1 MTLDRCHSKPRSLTT
16 KEYSPKMKKMT
27 LHAWMMAMMM
37 TVSMTAIAQQSE
49 KSEVESN
56 SMLYAPLV
64 YDNYT
69 QESSMK
75 SGKSGND
82 LYSLDAGDAWLEDA
96 LANSNRTQAIRQRA
110 MIDNPQLVAYNANR
124 LPAAPPEGVIDADP
138 HQGML
143 TIAPPQ
149 VEVENVTPPEA
160 PAVPIHNWLHVFNAS
175 LQFTQ
180 AYISGNWYQGGE
192 NNLALLANLN
202 WNCNLNQ
209 DIHPNWLFNNS
220 LSYKLGIST
229 THGDSIRKYLI
240 NEDNFL
246 FTSQLGY
253 KAVKNWYYS
262 AMFQFTTQFL
272 NNYKT
277 NTRTM
282 TAAFLSPAEFNIGLG
297 MTYSYKKAD
306 DRMFTL
312 AIAPISYNL
321 KYCRNIT
328 DIDQTR
334 FGIDAGK
341 HSKSAFGSNF
351 EAKLL
356 WRFNPNVMLTSRLY
370 MFTNYQYVQG
380 DWENTLDLSIGKYLT
395 TQFFTHLRFDRSHPR
410 DNDWNYW
417 QFKEILSLGI
427 IYRFATVN

>member
-1 MTLDRCHSKPRSLTT
+1 MMLTACLALAAIMTMNAAPEGDDNTT
-16 KEYSPKMKKMT
+16 
-27 LHAWMMAMMM
+27 AGN
-37 TVSMTAIAQQSE
+37 
-49 KSEVESN
+49 VEP
-56 SMLYAPLV
+56 SMLYVPLV
-64 YDNYT
+64 YDNYMPEHAVNRNAP
-69 QESSMK
+69 QP
-75 SGKSGND
+75 
-82 LYSLDAGDAWLEDA
+82 LYALDAGDEWLQEA
-96 LANSNRTQAIRQRA
+96 MENTEHARRVRQRA

-124 LPAAPPEGVIDADP
+124 LPEAPPEGVIPGDP
-138 HQGML
+138 RQGKL

-149 VEVENVTPPEA
+149 APAPDDVTPVETP
-160 PAVPIHNWLHVFNAS
+160 PLKVHNWLHVFNAS

-192 NNLALLANLN
+192 NNLTLLGSIN

-209 DIHPNWLFNNS
+209 DIHPNWLFNNA
-220 LSYKLGIST
+220 LSYKLGVAT
-229 THGDSIRKYLI
+229 THGDSIRNYLI

-262 AMFQFTTQFL
+262 AMFQFTTQFM

-282 TAAFLSPAEFNIGLG
+282 TAAFLSPAEMNIGLG
-297 MTYSYKKAD
+297 MTYNYKKAD

-328 DIDQTR
+328 DIDPTR
-334 FGIDAGK
+334 FGIDAG
-341 HSKSAFGSNF
+341 HHCKSTVGSNF
-351 EAKLL
+351 EAKWL
-356 WRFNPNVMLTSRLY
+356 WRFTPSVMLTSRLY

-395 TQFFTHLRFDRSHPR
+395 TQLYTHLRFDRSRTR
-410 DNDWNYW
+410 DDDWNYW
-417 QFKEILSLGI
+417 QFKEILSLGVV
-427 IYRFATVN
+427 YRFATVN

>member
-1 MTLDRCHSKPRSLTT
+1 
-16 KEYSPKMKKMT
+16 
-27 LHAWMMAMMM
+27 MAVM
-37 TVSMTAIAQQSE
+37 SIAAAATDGILPD
-49 KSEVESN
+49 VEP

-64 YDNYT
+64 YDNYMPDGGNHA
-69 QESSMK
+69 MK
-75 SGKSGND
+75 SAKTNQ
-82 LYSLDAGDAWLEDA
+82 LYNLDAGDEWLQDA
-96 LANSNRTQAIRQRA
+96 MNEAARTRQMRQRA
-110 MIDNPQLVAYNANR
+110 MIENPQLVAYNANR
-124 LPAAPPEGVIDADP
+124 LPEAPPEGVINADP
-138 HQGML
+138 RQGML
-143 TIAPPQ
+143 HITPPQ
-149 VEVENVTPPEA
+149 VEVEDVAAPEA
-160 PAVPIHNWLHVFNAS
+160 PVLPIHNWLHVFSAS

-192 NNLALLANLN
+192 NNLALLGSLN

-209 DIHPNWLFNNS
+209 DLHPNWLFNNT

-262 AMFQFTTQFL
+262 AMLQFTTQFL

-282 TAAFLSPAEFNIGLG
+282 TAAFLSPAELNIGLG

-312 AIAPISYNL
+312 AIAPLSYNL

-328 DIDQTR
+328 DIDPVR

-341 HSKSAFGSNF
+341 HSKSTFGSNF
-351 EAKLL
+351 EAKWL
-356 WRFNPNVMLTSRLY
+356 WRFSPTVMITSRLY
-370 MFTNYQYVQG
+370 MFTNYEYVQG
-380 DWENTLDLSIGKYLT
+380 DWENTLDFSIGKYLT
-395 TQFFTHLRFDRSHPR
+395 TQFYTHLRFDRSRPR

>member
-1 MTLDRCHSKPRSLTT
+1 MKRWILTACLALAAIMTMNAAPEDDDNTT
-16 KEYSPKMKKMT
+16 
-27 LHAWMMAMMM
+27 AGN
-37 TVSMTAIAQQSE
+37 
-49 KSEVESN
+49 VEP
-56 SMLYAPLV
+56 SMLYVPLV
-64 YDNYT
+64 YDNYMPEHAVKRNAP
-69 QESSMK
+69 QP
-75 SGKSGND
+75 
-82 LYSLDAGDAWLEDA
+82 LYALDAGDEWLHEA
-96 LANSNRTQAIRQRA
+96 MENTEHARRVRQRA

-124 LPAAPPEGVIDADP
+124 LPVAPPEGVIPGDP
-138 HQGML
+138 RQGML

-149 VEVENVTPPEA
+149 APTPDDVTPVETPPLE
-160 PAVPIHNWLHVFNAS
+160 VHNWLHVFNAS

-192 NNLALLANLN
+192 NNLALLGSIN
-202 WNCNLNQ
+202 WLCNLNQ

-220 LSYKLGIST
+220 LSYKLGVAT
-229 THGDSIRKYLI
+229 THGDSIRNYLI

-246 FTSQLGY
+246 FSSQLGY

-262 AMFQFTTQFL
+262 AMFQFTTQFM

-282 TAAFLSPAEFNIGLG
+282 TAAFLSPAEMNIGLG
-297 MTYSYKKAD
+297 MTYNYKKAD

-328 DIDQTR
+328 DIDPTR
-334 FGIDAGK
+334 FGIDAG
-341 HSKSAFGSNF
+341 HHCKSTVGSNF
-351 EAKLL
+351 EAKWL
-356 WRFNPNVMLTSRLY
+356 WRFTPSVMLSSRLY

-395 TQFFTHLRFDRSHPR
+395 TQLYTHLRFDRSRER
-410 DNDWNYW
+410 DDDWNYW
-417 QFKEILSLGI
+417 QFKEILSLGVV
-427 IYRFATVN
+427 YRFATVN

>member
-1 MTLDRCHSKPRSLTT
+1 MKRMTFIICL
-16 KEYSPKMKKMT
+16 
-27 LHAWMMAMMM
+27 
-37 TVSMTAIAQQSE
+37 AIAALAGTSQPVAAQDGNGSQAE
-49 KSEVESN
+49 PD
-56 SMLYAPLV
+56 MLYAPLV
-64 YDNYT
+64 FDNHQPEAEAT
-69 QESSMK
+69 ASKPASNEP
-75 SGKSGND
+75 
-82 LYSLDAGDAWLEDA
+82 YSLDAGDGWLQQA
-96 LANSNRTQAIRQRA
+96 MGNRMRTRQMRQRA
-110 MIDNPQLVAYNANR
+110 MINNPQLVAYNAQR
-124 LPAAPPEGVIDADP
+124 LPEAPPEGIIEVEPRQA
-138 HQGML
+138 ML
-143 TIAPPQ
+143 TVVTPQ
-149 VEVENVTPPEA
+149 VVVPEDATPADA
-160 PAVPIHNWLHVFNAS
+160 PDLKIHDWLHIFNAS

-192 NNLALLANLN
+192 NNLALLGSMN

-209 DIHPNWLFNNS
+209 DRHPNWLFNNA
-220 LSYKLGIST
+220 LSYKLGIAT

-246 FTSQLGY
+246 FSSQLGY

-277 NTRTM
+277 NTHTM
-282 TAAFLSPAEFNIGLG
+282 TAAFLSPAEMNIGLG
-297 MTYSYKKAD
+297 MTYNYKKAD

-328 DIDQTR
+328 DIDPTR

-341 HSKSAFGSNF
+341 HSKSTVGSNF

-356 WRFNPNVMLTSRLY
+356 WRFTPSVMITSRLY

-380 DWENTLDLSIGKYLT
+380 DWENTLDFNIGKYLT
-395 TQFFTHLRFDRSHPR
+395 TQFYTHLRFDRSHKR
-410 DNDWNYW
+410 DEDWKYW
-417 QFKEILSLGI
+417 QFKEILSLGV

>member
-1 MTLDRCHSKPRSLTT
+1 MTLKARIL
-16 KEYSPKMKKMT
+16 
-27 LHAWMMAMMM
+27 LAMMAVMGLQ
-37 TVSMTAIAQQSE
+37 AAANDGGRPD
-49 KSEVESN
+49 VESA
-56 SMLYAPLV
+56 MMFAPLV
-64 YDNYT
+64 YENYNGDVA
-69 QESSMK
+69 ERHDVAPAK
-75 SGKSGND
+75 AG
-82 LYSLDAGDAWLEDA
+82 LYTLDAGDGWLREA
-96 LANSNRTQAIRQRA
+96 MENSSRVHNVRSRA
-110 MIDNPQLVAYNANR
+110 MIENPQLVAYNANR
-124 LPAAPPEGVIDADP
+124 LPEAPPEGVIAVDP
-138 HQGML
+138 RQAML
-143 TIAPPQ
+143 TIAPAQ
-149 VEVENVTPPEA
+149 VAVDEVTPPEA
-160 PAVPIHNWLHVFNAS
+160 PAQPLHNWLHVFNAS

-192 NNLALLANLN
+192 NNLALLGSLN

-209 DIHPNWLFNNS
+209 DLHPNWLFNNA
-220 LSYKLGIST
+220 LSYKLGIAT

-262 AMFQFTTQFL
+262 AMLQFTTQFM

-282 TAAFLSPAEFNIGLG
+282 TAAFLSPAELNIGLG
-297 MTYSYKKAD
+297 MTYNLKKAD

-328 DIDQTR
+328 DIDPTR

-341 HSKSAFGSNF
+341 HCKSTVGSNF

-356 WRFNPNVMLTSRLY
+356 WRFNPSVMLSSRFY

-380 DWENTLDLSIGKYLT
+380 DWENTLDFNIGKYLT
-395 TQFFTHLRFDRSHPR
+395 TQFYTHLRFDRSRPR

-417 QFKEILSLGI
+417 QFKEIISLGV

>member
-1 MTLDRCHSKPRSLTT
+1 MMRIKPKTCLVLAMLT
-16 KEYSPKMKKMT
+16 
-27 LHAWMMAMMM
+27 MMSA
-37 TVSMTAIAQQSE
+37 TAIAQDSE
-49 KSEVESN
+49 QPNVEP
-56 SMLYAPLV
+56 SMLYVPLV
-64 YDNYT
+64 YDSY
-69 QESSMK
+69 MPDA
-75 SGKSGND
+75 GNRPSVSPKTSD
-82 LYSLDAGDAWLEDA
+82 LYSLDAGDAWLQEA
-96 LANSNRTQAIRQRA
+96 METSARTRYMRQRA

-124 LPAAPPEGVIDADP
+124 LPEAPPEGVIPSDP
-138 HQGML
+138 RQGKL
-143 TIAPPQ
+143 TIAPPL
-149 VEVENVTPPEA
+149 VSVPDDVTPADA
-160 PAVPIHNWLHVFNAS
+160 PDLKIHNWLHVFNAS

-180 AYISGNWYQGGE
+180 AYISSNWYQGGE
-192 NNLALLANLN
+192 NNLALLGSVN

-209 DIHPNWLFNNS
+209 ELHPNWLFNNA
-220 LSYKLGIST
+220 LSYKLGIAT

-262 AMFQFTTQFL
+262 AMLQFTTQFL

-282 TAAFLSPAEFNIGLG
+282 TAAFLSPAELNVGLG
-297 MTYSYKKAD
+297 MTYNYKKAD

-312 AIAPISYNL
+312 AIAPLSYNL

-328 DIDQTR
+328 DIDPTR
-334 FGIDAGK
+334 FGIDAGH
-341 HSKSAFGSNF
+341 HSKSTFGSNF

-356 WRFNPNVMLTSRLY
+356 WRFTPSVMITSRLY
-370 MFTNYQYVQG
+370 MFTNYEYVQG
-380 DWENTLDLSIGKYLT
+380 DWENTLDLSISKYLT
-395 TQFFTHLRFDRSHPR
+395 TQFYTHLRFDRSVAR
-410 DNDWNYW
+410 NEDWKYW

>member
-1 MTLDRCHSKPRSLTT
+1 MTLKARIL
-16 KEYSPKMKKMT
+16 
-27 LHAWMMAMMM
+27 LAMMAVMGLQ
-37 TVSMTAIAQQSE
+37 AAANDGGRPD
-49 KSEVESN
+49 VESA
-56 SMLYAPLV
+56 MMFAPLV
-64 YDNYT
+64 YENYNGDVA
-69 QESSMK
+69 ERHDVAPAK
-75 SGKSGND
+75 AG
-82 LYSLDAGDAWLEDA
+82 LYTLYAGDGWLREA
-96 LANSNRTQAIRQRA
+96 MENSSRVHNVRSRA
-110 MIDNPQLVAYNANR
+110 MIENPQLVAYNANR
-124 LPAAPPEGVIDADP
+124 LPEAPPEGVIAVDP
-138 HQGML
+138 RQAML
-143 TIAPPQ
+143 TIAPAQ
-149 VEVENVTPPEA
+149 VAVDEVTPPEA
-160 PAVPIHNWLHVFNAS
+160 PAQPLHNWLHVFNAS

-192 NNLALLANLN
+192 NNLALLGSLN

-209 DIHPNWLFNNS
+209 DLHPNWLFNNA
-220 LSYKLGIST
+220 LSYKLGIAT

-262 AMFQFTTQFL
+262 AMLQFTTQFM

-282 TAAFLSPAEFNIGLG
+282 TAAFLSPAELNIGLG

-328 DIDQTR
+328 DIDPTR

-341 HSKSAFGSNF
+341 HCKSTVGSNF

-356 WRFNPNVMLTSRLY
+356 WRFNPSVMLSSRFY

-380 DWENTLDLSIGKYLT
+380 DWENTLDFNIGKYLT
-395 TQFFTHLRFDRSHPR
+395 TQFYTHLRFDRSRPR

-417 QFKEILSLGI
+417 QFKEIISLGV

>member
-1 MTLDRCHSKPRSLTT
+1 MKRISLIV
-16 KEYSPKMKKMT
+16 Y
-27 LHAWMMAMMM
+27 L
-37 TVSMTAIAQQSE
+37 AIAALAGTSQPVAANDGNGGQ
-49 KSEVESN
+49 VEPD
-56 SMLYAPLV
+56 MLYAPLV
-64 YDNYT
+64 FENHFPDAGHAAMNPANP
-69 QESSMK
+69 K
-75 SGKSGND
+75 G
-82 LYSLDAGDAWLEDA
+82 LYSLDAGDEWLQ
-96 LANSNRTQAIRQRA
+96 QAIDNRMRTRRTRQRA
-110 MIDNPQLVAYNANR
+110 MIDRPQLVAYNAHR
-124 LPAAPPEGVIDADP
+124 LPEAPPEGIIEGDP
-138 HQGML
+138 RQAML
-143 TIAPPQ
+143 TVVTPQ
-149 VEVENVTPPEA
+149 VVVPEEATPADA
-160 PAVPIHNWLHVFNAS
+160 PDLKIHDWLHVFNAS

-192 NNLALLANLN
+192 NNLALLGSIN

-209 DIHPNWLFNNS
+209 DRHPNWLFNNA
-220 LSYKLGIST
+220 LSYKLGLAT
-229 THGDSIRKYLI
+229 THGDSIRNYLI

-262 AMFQFTTQFL
+262 AMLQFTTQFL

-282 TAAFLSPAEFNIGLG
+282 TAAFLSPAELNVGLG
-297 MTYSYKKAD
+297 MTYNYKKAD

-328 DIDQTR
+328 DIDPTR

-341 HSKSAFGSNF
+341 HCKSTVGSNF

-356 WRFNPNVMLTSRLY
+356 WRFNPSVMISSRLY
-370 MFTNYQYVQG
+370 MFTNYEYVQG
-380 DWENTLDLSIGKYLT
+380 DWENTLDFNIGKYLT
-395 TQFFTHLRFDRSHPR
+395 TQFYTHLRFDRSHPR

>member
-1 MTLDRCHSKPRSLTT
+1 MSL
-16 KEYSPKMKKMT
+16 KVRIV
-27 LHAWMMAMMM
+27 LAMMAVMGLQ
-37 TVSMTAIAQQSE
+37 AAANDGGRPD
-49 KSEVESN
+49 VESA
-56 SMLYAPLV
+56 MMFAPLV
-64 YDNYT
+64 YENYNGDVA
-69 QESSMK
+69 ERHDVAPAK
-75 SGKSGND
+75 AG
-82 LYSLDAGDAWLEDA
+82 LYALDAGDGWLREA
-96 LANSNRTQAIRQRA
+96 MENSSRVHNVRSRA
-110 MIDNPQLVAYNANR
+110 MIENPQLVAYNANR
-124 LPAAPPEGVIDADP
+124 LPEAPPEGVIAVDP
-138 HQGML
+138 RQAML
-143 TIAPPQ
+143 TIAPAQ
-149 VEVENVTPPEA
+149 VAVDEVTPPEA
-160 PAVPIHNWLHVFNAS
+160 PAQPLHNWLHVFNAS

-192 NNLALLANLN
+192 NNLALLGSLN

-209 DIHPNWLFNNS
+209 DLHPNWLFNNA
-220 LSYKLGIST
+220 LSYKLGIAT

-262 AMFQFTTQFL
+262 AMLQFTTQFM

-282 TAAFLSPAEFNIGLG
+282 TAAFLSPAELNIGLG
-297 MTYSYKKAD
+297 MTYNLKKAD

-328 DIDQTR
+328 DIDPTR

-341 HSKSAFGSNF
+341 HCKSTVGSNF

-356 WRFNPNVMLTSRLY
+356 WRFNPSVMLSSRFY

-380 DWENTLDLSIGKYLT
+380 DWENTLDFNIGKYLT
-395 TQFFTHLRFDRSHPR
+395 TQFYTHLRFDRSRPR

-417 QFKEILSLGI
+417 QFKEIISLGV

>member
-1 MTLDRCHSKPRSLTT
+1 MTLKVRIVL
-16 KEYSPKMKKMT
+16 
-27 LHAWMMAMMM
+27 AMMAVMGLQ
-37 TVSMTAIAQQSE
+37 AAANDGGRPD
-49 KSEVESN
+49 VESA
-56 SMLYAPLV
+56 MMYAPLV
-64 YDNYT
+64 YENYNSDVA
-69 QESSMK
+69 ERHDVAPAK
-75 SGKSGND
+75 AG
-82 LYSLDAGDAWLEDA
+82 LYALDAGDGWLREA
-96 LANSNRTQAIRQRA
+96 MENSSRVHNVRSRA
-110 MIDNPQLVAYNANR
+110 MIENPQLVAYNANR
-124 LPAAPPEGVIDADP
+124 LPEAPPEGVIAVDP
-138 HQGML
+138 RQAML
-143 TIAPPQ
+143 TIAPAQ
-149 VEVENVTPPEA
+149 VAVDEVTPPEA
-160 PAVPIHNWLHVFNAS
+160 PAQPLHNWLHVFNAS

-192 NNLALLANLN
+192 NNLALLGSLN

-209 DIHPNWLFNNS
+209 DVHPNWLFNNA
-220 LSYKLGIST
+220 LSYKLGIAT

-262 AMFQFTTQFL
+262 AMLQFTTQFL

-282 TAAFLSPAEFNIGLG
+282 TAAFLSPAELNIGLG
-297 MTYSYKKAD
+297 MTYNLKKAD

-328 DIDQTR
+328 DIDPTR

-341 HSKSAFGSNF
+341 HCKSTVGSNF

-356 WRFNPNVMLTSRLY
+356 WRFNPSVMLSSRFY

-380 DWENTLDLSIGKYLT
+380 DWENTLDFNIGKYLT
-395 TQFFTHLRFDRSHPR
+395 TQFYTHLRFDRSHPR
-410 DNDWNYW
+410 DDDWNYW
-417 QFKEILSLGI
+417 QFKEIISLGV

>member
-1 MTLDRCHSKPRSLTT
+1 MTLKARIL
-16 KEYSPKMKKMT
+16 
-27 LHAWMMAMMM
+27 LAMMAVMGLQ
-37 TVSMTAIAQQSE
+37 AAANDGGRPD
-49 KSEVESN
+49 VESA
-56 SMLYAPLV
+56 MMFAPLV
-64 YDNYT
+64 YENYNGDVA
-69 QESSMK
+69 ERHDVAPAK
-75 SGKSGND
+75 AG
-82 LYSLDAGDAWLEDA
+82 LYTLDAGDGWLREA
-96 LANSNRTQAIRQRA
+96 MENSTRVHNVRSRA
-110 MIDNPQLVAYNANR
+110 MIENPQLVAYNANR
-124 LPAAPPEGVIDADP
+124 LPEAPPEGVIAVDP
-138 HQGML
+138 RQAML
-143 TIAPPQ
+143 TIAPAQ
-149 VEVENVTPPEA
+149 VAVDEVTPPEA
-160 PAVPIHNWLHVFNAS
+160 PAQPLHNWLHVFNAS

-192 NNLALLANLN
+192 NNLALLGSLN

-209 DIHPNWLFNNS
+209 DLHPNWLFNNA
-220 LSYKLGIST
+220 LSYKLGIAT

-262 AMFQFTTQFL
+262 AMLQFTTQFM

-282 TAAFLSPAEFNIGLG
+282 TAAFLSPAELNIGLG
-297 MTYSYKKAD
+297 MTYNLKKAD

-312 AIAPISYNL
+312 AVAPISYNL

-328 DIDQTR
+328 DIDPTR

-341 HSKSAFGSNF
+341 HCKSTVGSNF

-356 WRFNPNVMLTSRLY
+356 WRFNPSVMLSSRFY

-380 DWENTLDLSIGKYLT
+380 DWENTLDFNIGKYLT
-395 TQFFTHLRFDRSHPR
+395 TQFYTHLRFDRSRPR

-417 QFKEILSLGI
+417 QFKEIISLGV